1 MRKQDR
7 KEVDNLIRNREENGK
22 KEKQKLK
29 NLYFKII

>member
-1 MRKQDR
+1 MKKQNR
-7 KEVDNLIRNREENGK
+7 KEVDNLIRNREEDCK